1 MRISKLVVG
10 ICVLV
15 LCGVTAVVASAAPLG
30 GLSYNIGSNGF
41 AFSAGPGVGFVQRDV
56 HVLENERA
64 VDEASSSRLLLKA
77 DVAPVYFLDVYGII
91 GMADYQLDDADFRG
105 SLAPAYG
112 GGGRLMLLPYGL
124 KTDLNLSLDA
134 QYLGYRTE
142 DHHVKARIDETQIAL
157 VLAYKLH
164 GLVPYGGVKYN
175 PVKTQFAGDDNDLL
189 NDQEYGIFLGIDYFV
204 TPNVFFSGELSIF
217 SETSFFAMVG
227 YNFPSIHSR

>member
-1 MRISKLVVG
+1 MRQPRFVFPI
-10 ICVLV
+10 
-15 LCGVTAVVASAAPLG
+15 VVALVCFAAASAMAAPLG
-30 GLSYNIGSNGF
+30 GLSYNIGVRGF

-56 HVLENERA
+56 HVIENERA
-64 VDEASSSRLLLKA
+64 VDESSSSRLLLKV
-77 DVAPVYFLDVYGII
+77 DVAPVYFFDVFGIV

-112 GGGRLMLLPYGL
+112 GGGRLMLLPYSL
-124 KTDLNLSLDA
+124 KTDLNVSLDA

-142 DHHVKARIDETQIAL
+142 DHRVKARIDESQIAAII
-157 VLAYKLH
+157 AYKLR

-175 PVKTQFAGDDNDLL
+175 PVKAQFAGDDNDLL
-189 NDQEYGIFLGIDYFV
+189 NDQEYGVFLGIDYFV